1 MTTKPSERRKILA
14 MFLGGPGEPTR
25 IIYAPDPPAPPPSDD
40 AELWRVARLLMEAL
54 LRRAAACPETL
65 RAPPF

>member
-1 MTTKPSERRKILA
+1 MTTQKIIA
-14 MFLGGPGEPTR
+14 MFPNADGSWTR
-25 IIYAPDPPAPPPSDD
+25 IYRPEPEPPPPSDD